1 MTLIVH
7 HLQVSQSERIPW
19 LCEELGIDYELKNYK
34 RAPIF
39 APPEYKAL
47 HPQGTAP
54 IIQDGDL
61 FLAESG
67 ACIEYIYNKHG
78 PSNPSGP
85 KLFLEPSDPAYAEFL
100 YWWHWSNTNFQ
111 ASISRSMLVQS
122 AGLGDD
128 NPTVKY
134 GRERFATSLKIL
146 EDRLKGNKWLV
157 GEKFTVA
164 DIMIVFS
171 LTTMRNWHPYSLRD
185 YANIL
190 SYLQRVSE
198 RETYRRA
205 MKKSDPDMELIL
217 GAESPSKPFLM

>member
-54 IIQDGDL
+54 TIQDGDL

-67 ACIEYIYNKHG
+67 ACIEYIYHKHG
-78 PSNPSGP
+78 PSNPNGP
-85 KLFLEPSDPAYAEFL
+85 KLFLEPADPAYAEFL
-100 YWWHWSNTNFQ
+100 YWWHWSNSNFQ
-111 ASISRSMLVQS
+111 SSLTRSMLVQRT
-122 AGLGDD
+122 GLGDD

-134 GRERFATSLKIL
+134 GRERFAASLKTL
-146 EDRLKGNKWLV
+146 DDRLKGNKWLV

-164 DIMIVFS
+164 DIMLVCS
-171 LTTMRNWHPYSLRD
+171 LTTMRYFFSYSLGG
-185 YANIL
+185 YGGIL
-190 SYLQRVSE
+190 GYLQRVSE
-198 RETYRRA
+198 REAYQRA
-205 MKKSDPDMELIL
+205 MKKSDPGMELVL
-217 GAESPSKPFLM
+217 GAEGPSKPFGM

>member
-1 MTLIVH
+1 
-7 HLQVSQSERIPW
+7 
-19 LCEELGIDYELKNYK
+19 
-34 RAPIF
+34 
-39 APPEYKAL
+39 
-47 HPQGTAP
+47 
-54 IIQDGDL
+54 
-61 FLAESG
+61 
-67 ACIEYIYNKHG
+67 
-78 PSNPSGP
+78 
-85 KLFLEPSDPAYAEFL
+85 
-100 YWWHWSNTNFQ
+100 
-111 ASISRSMLVQS
+111 MLVQS